1 MNESPLQGLEME
13 GSMIPNVISVGK
25 GMTLWQCQTE
35 KFKGETLSL
44 SFVLPIDRES
54 AYLTSL
60 LFSVLLRGTKSYPTV
75 SALNKRLDYLFGTEL
90 SVRNFYRGDC
100 RILGLSANMLGGR
113 YLFDG
118 ESEGLLQDVLVIMR
132 EIFFCPALDENG
144 LLNAHYVESE
154 KELQCDTIRA
164 QKNNPHAYAADR
176 CRALMYES
184 EPSGTPIYGSEA
196 QVRAVTPEMLTAHWK
211 ALCALL
217 RPCFF
222 YVGSQGEQTVAD
234 AIERVFGDLSFEGE
248 ESRERFFVRK
258 PPKRQ
263 LRRFEESLPVSQGH
277 LVIGLRTGAR
287 VTDGADF
294 YAMTLCNEI
303 LGASPVSKLFVNV
316 REKRSLCYSCSSVYN
331 IYKGALLISCGLEND
346 RKDEAEAEIL
356 RQIEAMRQG
365 EISDGEWLAA
375 KKSLENAYRQL
386 EDSPAAIESYYFG
399 RSLAGVSDTLEE
411 CRRRFAAVTKEEV
424 VRAAKRICADTV
436 FFLRQTGSGEVD
448 CDDEE

>member
-1 MNESPLQGLEME
+1 
-13 GSMIPNVISVGK
+13 MIPKVISVGK

-35 KFKGETLSL
+35 KFKAETLSL

-100 RILGLSANMLGGR
+100 RILGLSANILGGR

-118 ESEGLLQDVLVIMR
+118 GSESLLQDVLSIMR
-132 EIFFCPALDENG
+132 EIFFFPALDENG

-176 CRALMYES
+176 CRSLMYEN
-184 EPSGTPIYGSEA
+184 EPSGTPIYGSEK
-196 QVRAVTPEMLTAHWK
+196 QVMAVTPEMLTAHWK
-211 ALCALL
+211 TLCRLL

-222 YVGSQGEQTVAD
+222 YVGSQGEQTVTD
-234 AIERVFGDLSFEGE
+234 AIERVFGGLSFGE
-248 ESRERFFVRK
+248 NENRECLFVGK
-258 PPKRQ
+258 PQKRQ
-263 LRRFEESLPVSQGH
+263 LRHFEESLPVSQGH
-277 LVIGLRTGAR
+277 LVMGLRTGAR
-287 VTDGADF
+287 VTDGDGF

-356 RQIEAMRQG
+356 RQIDAIRRG
-365 EISDGEWLAA
+365 EISDEEWLAA

-399 RSLAGVSDTLEE
+399 RTLFGVKDSLEE
-411 CRRRFAAVTKEEV
+411 CRRRFSAVTKEQV
-424 VRAAKRICADTV
+424 VRAAKDILSDTV
-436 FFLRQTGSGEVD
+436 FFLRQTGNGEGEY
-448 CDDEE
+448 DEE